1 MAKSRARKP
10 WVMPT
15 HTLSFPITT
24 EDGDKITEIPLR
36 AFSVAEHR
44 KALAEV
50 SDDSDAQFEALVLLS
65 SGLDEE
71 VVDQLSR
78 PDFVSLAKL
87 INEYVNLP
95 ASFFLARKP
104 EDPNAPPLL
113 VPIKGIT
120 GTVTALTLTVPALKA
135 TKMMNKL
142 KTANER
148 ADFISAHCT
157 GLSVPEIQMLSCP
170 DWSQLQD
177 RLNDFLNKPADFFQ
191 SETST

>member
-1 MAKSRARKP
+1 MPKPRARKA

-15 HTLSFPITT
+15 HVLSFPITT
-24 EDGDKITEIPLR
+24 EEGDVIKEIPLR
-36 AFSVAEHR
+36 AFSVSEHR
-44 KALAEV
+44 KALADVGE
-50 SDDSDAQFEALVLLS
+50 DSDAQFEALVLLA

-95 ASFFLARKP
+95 ASYFLGRKP
-104 EDPNAPPLL
+104 DDLNAPPLL
-113 VPIKGIT
+113 VPIKGVT
-120 GTVTALTLTVPALKA
+120 GTVASLELTVPALKA

-157 GLSVPEIQMLSCP
+157 GLSVQEIQMLSCP